1 MIGRKPLTSI
11 NVEVEE
17 QINILMTETDLIHTI
32 GVSKMIDSL
41 LNNIIKFRY
50 IFYILLIL
58 KFVNIPGKMNGRL
71 ALKFIFYWPI
81 QLKIKNAALLR
92 FF

>member
-11 NVEVEE
+11 NVEEAEE

-58 KFVNIPGKMNGRL
+58 CKHTRENEWEIS
-71 ALKFIFYWPI
+71 I
-81 QLKIKNAALLR
+81 KIHILYAYSIRSKKCLSP
-92 FF
+92 